1 MWKYCEIY
9 CVSITIYILT
19 YINILKKLKK
29 KKTITTVAT
38 MPLGIVVTVQN
49 LGKEKKSG
57 SRNQNH
63 VATVL

>member
-1 MWKYCEIY
+1 
-9 CVSITIYILT
+9 
-19 YINILKKLKK
+19 
-29 KKTITTVAT
+29 